1 MVRQGTRAIAIAL
14 FAMAIAQAHA
24 APSSGEAA
32 STLPPK
38 AHALTHDDLEAYLD
52 GMIPVALERASIA
65 GAVVAVVKD
74 GHVLLEKGYG
84 YSDVAARR
92 PVDPATTMFRP
103 GSISK
108 LFTWTAVMQ
117 LQEQGRLDLDKDVNT
132 YLDFHIPEAFGKP
145 ITLRNVM
152 THTTGF
158 EETIKNLMADDPR
171 MQRTLEH
178 SLRDWIPERMY
189 PPGEVPSY
197 SNYGAALAGYI
208 VQRVSGEPFEQ
219 YIARHIF
226 RPLGMNHS
234 TFVQPLP
241 KQFDADMSKGYVTA
255 SGQPKP
261 FELISM
267 VPAGGLSASADDLT
281 RFMMAHL
288 NNGSYGGAQILRPE
302 TAKLMHKTAL
312 QIVPG
317 VPGMALG
324 FWHEDRNGHD
334 IIGHGGDT
342 QWFHSDMHLILD
354 ENVGLFISVNSA
366 GHESLVTSVR
376 REFFDG
382 IMDRYFPAAAAANAP
397 AIPSA
402 KADAEKIAGL
412 YYLSRRSDSNFGVV
426 ASLAQQLPIKANA
439 DGTISAPALVD
450 KNGIAK
456 KFREIAPNRWH
467 EVNGKNVFVVV
478 KDGDRINYVTSD
490 IFPQILVLHRVPFS
504 RNRYFVGALLGGS
517 ALMLLLTVLFWPI
530 KAILRWRYRQPL
542 NFSGRELTY
551 YRLTRVAALI
561 DVVFL
566 AGWTTFFLLASLSLS
581 YLDVA
586 TDPYLRALQALGVI
600 GVIATIFPLANLW
613 TALKNAGRPWWTKMT
628 DALVALAAII
638 VVYYSVT
645 LHLLSLSLNY

>member
-581 YLDVA
+581 YLDMA

>member
-1 MVRQGTRAIAIAL
+1 MRRGGLRADVKTECGCQEHGQGGRGVGDGFHVSLLVCMGRSRRKKLTILFIGSFYPDKASVEKMQPIGGDTVRIATEKNRMLAHVRNRLMHTVLGLAL
-14 FAMAIAQAHA
+14 AAMAGGVLAQTPAANPA
-24 APSSGEAA
+24 APNPAA
-32 STLPPK
+32 
-38 AHALTHDDLEAYLD
+38 HELTQADADAWLD
-52 GMIPVALERASIA
+52 GFMPYALEQGDIA
-65 GAVVAVVKD
+65 GAVVVIVKD
-74 GHVLLEKGYG
+74 GQVLTQRGFGYA
-84 YSDVAARR
+84 DMAARKR
-92 PVDPATTMFRP
+92 VDPATTMFRP

-117 LQEQGRLDLDKDVNT
+117 LQEQGRLDLDKDINT
-132 YLDFHIPEAFGKP
+132 YLDFRIPDAFGKP
-145 ITLRNVM
+145 ITLRNIM

-158 EETIKNLMADDPR
+158 EETVKNLMADDPK
-171 MQRTLEH
+171 MLRTLQH

-189 PPGEVPSY
+189 PPGKVPSY

-226 RPLGMNHS
+226 RPLVMNHS

-241 KQFDADMSKGYVTA
+241 KQFAADMSKGYVTA

-267 VPAGGLSASADDLT
+267 SPAGGLSASADDLT

-288 NNGSYGGAQILRPE
+288 NNGSYGSAQVLGPE

-342 QWFHSDMHLILD
+342 QWFHSDLHLILD
-354 ENVGLFISVNSA
+354 QNVGLFISVNSA

-504 RNRYFVGALLGGS
+504 RNLYFVGALLGGS

-561 DVVFL
+561 DVV
-566 AGWTTFFLLASLSLS
+566 S
-581 YLDVA
+581 
-586 TDPYLRALQALGVI
+586 
-600 GVIATIFPLANLW
+600 
-613 TALKNAGRPWWTKMT
+613 
-628 DALVALAAII
+628 
-638 VVYYSVT
+638 
-645 LHLLSLSLNY
+645 

>member
-1 MVRQGTRAIAIAL
+1 
-14 FAMAIAQAHA
+14 
-24 APSSGEAA
+24 
-32 STLPPK
+32 
-38 AHALTHDDLEAYLD
+38 
-52 GMIPVALERASIA
+52 
-65 GAVVAVVKD
+65 
-74 GHVLLEKGYG
+74 
-84 YSDVAARR
+84 
-92 PVDPATTMFRP
+92 
-103 GSISK
+103 
-108 LFTWTAVMQ
+108 
-117 LQEQGRLDLDKDVNT
+117 
-132 YLDFHIPEAFGKP
+132 
-145 ITLRNVM
+145 
-152 THTTGF
+152 
-158 EETIKNLMADDPR
+158 
-171 MQRTLEH
+171 
-178 SLRDWIPERMY
+178 
-189 PPGEVPSY
+189 
-197 SNYGAALAGYI
+197 
-208 VQRVSGEPFEQ
+208 
-219 YIARHIF
+219 
-226 RPLGMNHS
+226 
-234 TFVQPLP
+234 
-241 KQFDADMSKGYVTA
+241 
-255 SGQPKP
+255 
-261 FELISM
+261 
-267 VPAGGLSASADDLT
+267 
-281 RFMMAHL
+281 
-288 NNGSYGGAQILRPE
+288 
-302 TAKLMHKTAL
+302 
-312 QIVPG
+312 
-317 VPGMALG
+317 MALG

-342 QWFHSDMHLILD
+342 QWFHSDLHLILD
-354 ENVGLFISVNSA
+354 QNVGLFISVNSA

-478 KDGDRINYVTSD
+478 RDGDRINYVTSD

-504 RNRYFVGALLGGS
+504 RNLYFVGALLGGS

-542 NFSGRELTY
+542 NFSGRELAY

-600 GVIATIFPLANLW
+600 GVIATIFPLANFW
-613 TALKNAGRPWWTKMT
+613 TALKNAGRPWWTKVT

-638 VVYYSVT
+638 VVYFSVT

>member
-219 YIARHIF
+219 YVARHIF
-226 RPLGMNHS
+226 RPLDMNHS

-241 KQFDADMSKGYVTA
+241 KQFEADMSKGYVTA

-267 VPAGGLSASADDLT
+267 VPAGGLSAAADDLT

-288 NNGSYGGAQILRPE
+288 NNGSYGSAQILRPE

-324 FWHEDRNGHD
+324 FYHEDRNGHD

-376 REFFDG
+376 RDFFDG

-467 EVNGKNVFVVV
+467 EVNGTNVFVVV

-490 IFPQILVLHRVPFS
+490 IFPQILVLHRVPLS
-504 RNRYFVGALLGGS
+504 RNLYFVGTLLGGS

-542 NFSGRELTY
+542 NFSGRELVY

-586 TDPYLRALQALGVI
+586 TDPYLRALQVLGII